1 MARTRNKPHDAAPGR
16 LKTPAQ
22 IAVRWTET
30 EAAIVR
36 RAADAL
42 GLTVSAFIRS
52 STIGAARKALGDHA
66 APPPEASVTS
76 VPLLRELPKALAD
89 ALAPAPFSTRSA
101 RVVESLPFE
110 PLGGP
115 IQRDE

>member
-1 MARTRNKPHDAAPGR
+1 MATTRNKPRDAALGR

-52 STIGAARKALGDHA
+52 STIGAARRALGDHA
-66 APPPEASVTS
+66 SPPPEASVTS
-76 VPLLRELPKALAD
+76 VPLLRELPQLLKD
-89 ALAPAPFSTRSA
+89 AIAPAPFATHGA
-101 RVVESLPFE
+101 RVVDSQSFE